1 MAVVQNAVLLIT
13 LAIAVQEYN
22 GVPKRTRYA
31 LHPPCLDLLI
41 VERMTQR
48 VSKVV
53 PGADHNNILLKSKT
67 FDKIRRKKYL
77 HSCVL
82 EKIIEFYE
90 NVLSSDQYIQTYHPD
105 LISTLEKVR
114 NCSYKVKRCE
124 MLYEQAN
131 HQSALEIAEADM
143 SAQEVAIFQLQ
154 KLNHATERLNHTTIR
169 ETAMDE
175 LKSLHHYILGRAFR
189 KTNG

>member
-53 PGADHNNILLKSKT
+53 
-67 FDKIRRKKYL
+67 KYL

-114 NCSYKVKRCE
+114 NCSYK
-124 MLYEQAN
+124 
-131 HQSALEIAEADM
+131 
-143 SAQEVAIFQLQ
+143 
-154 KLNHATERLNHTTIR
+154 LNHTTIR